1 MALENSLVGLKT
13 SNYVESKERGLGTAP
28 AAKPIIKEML
38 GWGSRRTTS
47 YKITQV
53 TLNMILNKDQ
63 K

>member
-1 MALENSLVGLKT
+1 MTLENSLVGRKS

-28 AAKPIIKEML
+28 TAKSIIKEML
-38 GWGSRRTTS
+38 GWVDRTTS

-53 TLNMILNKDQ
+53 TVNIILKESQ